1 MERRLTW
8 LMVGGML
15 VTLLAGFAN
24 AQTLDERFQK
34 SLQAELEA
42 GPVISGEIVPDPDE
56 QSVLPPMPLEPVPDP
71 AFELQPLIEYLP
83 AAAAQASG
91 ERLPR
96 GLLLVAKYC
105 QPCGRMETENAGLI
119 GGPDS
124 PIELLNVST
133 DAERFQELGLRMETL
148 SCPVL
153 VVIDAAGK
161 IHGLAADGKSFSC
174 SLSGYHPPAAVL
186 EYLQRPDHGVNVE
199 PAEPDEVAAAAVLE
213 NVPKSLDT
221 LAAAVAWHVLQDGQ
235 TDQTDQTFA
244 AADQTFGSLL
254 EFNVDVPDPVL
265 DITGKILNTQT
276 ISFPA
281 AGVSL
286 DWSGPKRTISVA
298 RGRVEFSPAV
308 AMTVRKWRIEKSCR
322 LDAITFT
329 DDLSAVTFELTGMVD
344 ITVNVR

>member
-1 MERRLTW
+1 MERSLTW
-8 LMVGGML
+8 LIVGGML
-15 VTLLAGFAN
+15 ATLAAGFAN

-42 GPVISGEIVPDPDE
+42 GPIISGEIIPDPDE
-56 QSVLPPMPLEPVPDP
+56 PPVLPPTPLEPVPDP

-83 AAAAQASG
+83 AAAAQASA

-96 GLLLVAKYC
+96 GLLFVSRHC
-105 QPCGRMETENAGLI
+105 GPCERMKTENAGLI

-133 DAERFQELGLRMETL
+133 DFERWQELGLRMESI

-153 VVIDAAGK
+153 VVIDANGK
-161 IHGLAADGKSFSC
+161 IHALAADGKSFGC
-174 SLSGYHPPAAVL
+174 SLAGYHPPAAVL
-186 EYLQRPDHGVNVE
+186 TYLTKSDHGVNVDPDE
-199 PAEPDEVAAAAVLE
+199 PAEMAAAAVLE

-235 TDQTDQTFA
+235 TFG
-244 AADQTFGSLL
+244 AADQTFKSLL
-254 EFNVDVPDPVL
+254 EFNADVPDPVL
-265 DITGKILNTQT
+265 DIAGKILNTQT

-286 DWSGPKRTISVA
+286 DWSGPKRNISVA

-329 DDLSAVTFELTGMVD
+329 DDLAAVTFELTGMVD

>member
-1 MERRLTW
+1 MERRLTL
-8 LMVGGML
+8 LMVAGML

-34 SLQAELEA
+34 SLQAELKA
-42 GPVISGEIVPDPDE
+42 WPAISGEIVPDPDE
-56 QSVLPPMPLEPVPDP
+56 QPVLPPMPLEPVPDP

-83 AAAAQASG
+83 AAGTAQASR

-105 QPCGRMETENAGLI
+105 QPCERMKTENAELI

-133 DAERFQELGLRMETL
+133 DAERFHELGLRMDSL

-161 IHGLAADGKSFSC
+161 IHGLAADGKSFGC
-174 SLSGYHPPAAVL
+174 SLAGYQPRARVID
-186 EYLQRPDHGVNVE
+186 YLTKSDHGVNVDR
-199 PAEPDEVAAAAVLE
+199 AEPQELAAAAVVS
-213 NVPKSLDT
+213 NVPKSIDT

-235 TDQTDQTFA
+235 TDQTFS

-254 EFNVDVPDPVL
+254 NFNVDVPDPVL

-286 DWSGPKRTISVA
+286 DWSGATRTISVA

-329 DDLSAVTFELTGMVD
+329 DDLAAVTFELTGMVD
-344 ITVNVR
+344 ITVNLN

>member
-42 GPVISGEIVPDPDE
+42 GPVISGEIIPDPDE
-56 QSVLPPMPLEPVPDP
+56 QPVLPPKPLEPVPDP
-71 AFELQPLIEYLP
+71 AFELQPSIEYLP
-83 AAAAQASG
+83 AAGTAQASG

-235 TDQTDQTFA
+235 PDQTFA
-244 AADQTFGSLL
+244 AGDQTFGSLL

>member
-1 MERRLTW
+1 MERRLTL
-8 LMVGGML
+8 LMVAGML
-15 VTLLAGFAN
+15 ATLLAGFAN

-34 SLQAELEA
+34 SLQLELEA
-42 GPVISGEIVPDPDE
+42 SGIISGEIMPDPDE
-56 QSVLPPMPLEPVPDP
+56 QPVLPPKPLEPVPDP

-83 AAAAQASG
+83 AAAAQASR

-96 GLLLVAKYC
+96 GLLLVAKHC
-105 QPCGRMETENAGLI
+105 QPCERIKTENAGLI

-133 DAERFQELGLRMETL
+133 DAERFHELGLRMETL

-174 SLSGYHPPAAVL
+174 SLSGYHPPAAVV
-186 EYLQRPDHGVNVE
+186 EYLQRPDHGVNVDL
-199 PAEPDEVAAAAVLE
+199 AEPDEMAAAAVLE

-235 TDQTDQTFA
+235 TDQTFA

-254 EFNVDVPDPVL
+254 EFNADVPDPVL
-265 DITGKILNTQT
+265 DIAGKILNTQT

-286 DWSGPKRTISVA
+286 DWSGPKRTVTVA

-329 DDLSAVTFELTGMVD
+329 DDLAAVTFELTGMVD